1 MTEGRRWMVEL
12 GKALVG
18 LGLLLLVVGA
28 GFILAGRLGWPMGRL
43 PGDFA
48 WKGKHVQIFFPLGTS
63 IAISVVLTL
72 LLWLISRI
80 RR

>member
-1 MTEGRRWMVEL
+1 M

-18 LGLLLLVVGA
+18 LGLLLLVVGV
-28 GFILAGRLGWPMGRL
+28 GFVLAGRMGWPLGRL

-48 WKGKHVQIFFPLGTS
+48 WRGKHVQLLFPLGTS
-63 IAISVVLTL
+63 IALSVLLTVVLYL
-72 LLWLISRI
+72 LFKL

>member
-1 MTEGRRWMVEL
+1 M

-18 LGLLLLVVGA
+18 LGLLIALIGAVVL
-28 GFILAGRLGWPMGRL
+28 IAGRTGLPLGRL

-48 WKGKHVQIFFPLGTS
+48 YRGRRFAVFFPLGTS
-63 IAISVVLTL
+63 ILISLVLTL
-72 LLWLISRI
+72 LLYVLSRF

>member
-1 MTEGRRWMVEL
+1 MVEL

-18 LGLLLLVVGA
+18 LGLLLLVVGV
-28 GFILAGRLGWPMGRL
+28 GFIVAGRLGWPMGRL

-48 WKGKHVQIFFPLGTS
+48 WRGKHVQLFFPLGTS
-63 IAISVVLTL
+63 IALSVVLTVV
-72 LLWLISRI
+72 LWLLFKL

>member
-1 MTEGRRWMVEL
+1 MVEL

-18 LGLLLLVVGA
+18 LGFLLLVAGV
-28 GFILAGRLGWPMGRL
+28 GFILAGRMGWPLGRL

-48 WKGKHVQIFFPLGTS
+48 WKGRHFQLFFPLGTS
-63 IAISVVLTL
+63 IAISVVLTVV
-72 LLWLISRI
+72 LWLLFKL

>member
-1 MTEGRRWMVEL
+1 MVEL

-18 LGLLLLVVGA
+18 LGLLLAVVGA
-28 GFILAGRLGWPMGRL
+28 GLILAGRMGWPLGRL

-48 WKGKHVQIFFPLGTS
+48 WKGKHVQLFFPLGTS
-63 IAISVVLTL
+63 IAISVVLTVA
-72 LLWLISRI
+72 LWLIMKL

>member
-1 MTEGRRWMVEL
+1 MVDL

-28 GFILAGRLGWPMGRL
+28 GCILAGRLGWPIGRL

-48 WKGKHVQIFFPLGTS
+48 WKGKHVQVFFPLGTS
-63 IAISVVLTL
+63 IAISVVLTVAFWL
-72 LLWLISRI
+72 LFKL

>member
-1 MTEGRRWMVEL
+1 MVEL

-18 LGLLLLVVGA
+18 LGLLLLVVGV
-28 GFILAGRLGWPMGRL
+28 GFIVAGRLGWPMGRL

-48 WKGKHVQIFFPLGTS
+48 WRGKHVQLFFPLGMS
-63 IAISVVLTL
+63 IALSVVLTVV
-72 LLWLISRI
+72 LWLLFKL

>member
-1 MTEGRRWMVEL
+1 MVEL

-18 LGLLLLVVGA
+18 LGFLLLVAGV
-28 GFILAGRLGWPMGRL
+28 GFILAGRMGWPMGRL

-48 WKGKHVQIFFPLGTS
+48 WKGRHFQLFFPLGTS
-63 IAISVVLTL
+63 IAISVVLTVV
-72 LLWLISRI
+72 LWLLFKM

>member
-1 MTEGRRWMVEL
+1 MVEL

-18 LGLLLLVVGA
+18 LGLLLLVVGI
-28 GFILAGRLGWPMGRL
+28 GFIVAGRLGWPMGRL

-48 WKGKHVQIFFPLGTS
+48 WRGKHVQLFFPLGTS
-63 IAISVVLTL
+63 IALSVLLTVVLWL
-72 LLWLISRI
+72 LFKL

>member
-1 MTEGRRWMVEL
+1 MVEL

-28 GFILAGRLGWPMGRL
+28 GFILAGRMGWPLGRL

-48 WKGKHVQIFFPLGTS
+48 WKGKHLQVLFPLGTS
-63 IAISVVLTL
+63 IAISVVLTV
-72 LLWLISRI
+72 LLWLLFKL

>member
-1 MTEGRRWMVEL
+1 MVEL

-18 LGLLLLVVGA
+18 LGLLLLVVGV
-28 GFILAGRLGWPMGRL
+28 GFIVAGRLGWPMGRL

-48 WKGKHVQIFFPLGTS
+48 WRGKHVQLFFPLGTS
-63 IAISVVLTL
+63 IALSVLLTVVFWL
-72 LLWLISRI
+72 LFKL

>member
-1 MTEGRRWMVEL
+1 MVEL

-18 LGLLLLVVGA
+18 LGLLLLVVGV
-28 GFILAGRLGWPMGRL
+28 GFILAGRMGWPLGRL

-48 WKGKHVQIFFPLGTS
+48 WRGKHVQLFFPLGTS
-63 IAISVVLTL
+63 IALSVVLTVV
-72 LLWLISRI
+72 LWLLFKL

>member
-1 MTEGRRWMVEL
+1 MVEL

-18 LGLLLLVVGA
+18 LGLLLLVVGV
-28 GFILAGRLGWPMGRL
+28 GFVLAGRMGWPLGRL

-48 WKGKHVQIFFPLGTS
+48 WRGKHVQLLFPLGTS
-63 IAISVVLTL
+63 IALSVLLTVVLYL
-72 LLWLISRI
+72 LFKL

>member
-1 MTEGRRWMVEL
+1 MVHL
-12 GKALVG
+12 GKTLVG
-18 LGLLLLVVGA
+18 LGLLLVVLGA
-28 GFILAGRLGWPMGRL
+28 GLVLAGRMGWPLGRL

-48 WKGKHVQIFFPLGTS
+48 WKGKHVQVFFPLGTS

-72 LLWLISRI
+72 VLWLLSRL

>member
-1 MTEGRRWMVEL
+1 MVDL

-28 GFILAGRLGWPMGRL
+28 GLILAGRLGWPIGRL

-48 WKGKHVQIFFPLGTS
+48 WKGKHVQVFFPLGTS
-63 IAISVVLTL
+63 IAISVVLTVAFWL
-72 LLWLISRI
+72 LFKL

>member
-1 MTEGRRWMVEL
+1 MVEL

-18 LGLLLLVVGA
+18 LGLLLVVVGA
-28 GFILAGRLGWPMGRL
+28 GFILAGRLGWPLGRL

-48 WKGKHVQIFFPLGTS
+48 WKGKHVHLFFPLGTS

-72 LLWLISRI
+72 ALWLLTKM

>member
-1 MTEGRRWMVEL
+1 MECEMHEF

-18 LGLLLLVVGA
+18 LGLALVVVG
-28 GFILAGRLGWPMGRL
+28 GLAMLAARLGMPLGRL

-48 WKGKHVQIFFPLGTS
+48 WRGKNFSFYFPLGTS
-63 IAISVVLTL
+63 IAISVAVTVILY
-72 LLWLISRI
+72 LITRM

>member
-1 MTEGRRWMVEL
+1 MIDL
-12 GKALVG
+12 GKALMG

-28 GFILAGRLGWPMGRL
+28 GFVLAGRMGWPPGRL

-48 WKGKHVQIFFPLGTS
+48 WKGKHVQMFFPLGTS

-72 LLWLISRI
+72 VLWLVMKV

>member
-1 MTEGRRWMVEL
+1 MIDL
-12 GKALVG
+12 GKTLVG
-18 LGLLLLVVGA
+18 LGLLLVVLGA
-28 GFILAGRLGWPMGRL
+28 GLVLAGRMGWPLGRL

-48 WKGKHVQIFFPLGTS
+48 WRGKHVQVFFPLGTS

-72 LLWLISRI
+72 VLWLLSRL

>member
-1 MTEGRRWMVEL
+1 MNEI

-18 LGLLLLVVGA
+18 IGLVLVVLGA
-28 GFILAGRLGWPMGRL
+28 VAMLAARFGLPLGRL

-48 WKGKHVQIFFPLGTS
+48 WKGKNFSFYFPLGTS
-63 IAISVVLTL
+63 IAISVAVTVILY
-72 LLWLISRI
+72 LIARM

>member
-1 MTEGRRWMVEL
+1 MVDL

-18 LGLLLLVVGA
+18 LGLLLVVVGA
-28 GFILAGRLGWPMGRL
+28 GLVLAGRMGLPIGRL

-48 WKGKHVQIFFPLGTS
+48 WKGKHVQVFFPLGTS

-72 LLWLISRI
+72 LFYLLAKMKR
-80 RR
+80 